1 MEDLTY
7 YIAIVVVIIVGIII
21 IKRVSSC
28 LWNIVVGAAILAL
41 PPSAPM
47 MPGVIW

>member
-28 LWNIVVGAAILAL
+28 LWNIVVGGAMLAL
-41 PPSAPM
+41 LAWALM
-47 MPGVIW
+47 KLGVI

>member
-7 YIAIVVVIIVGIII
+7 YIAIVVVIVGIII

-28 LWNIVVGAAILAL
+28 LWNIVVGGAMLAL
-41 PPSAPM
+41 LAWALM
-47 MPGVIW
+47 KLGVI

>member
-28 LWNIVVGAAILAL
+28 LWNIVVGAAMLAL
-41 PPSAPM
+41 VAWALM
-47 MPGVIW
+47 KLGVI